1 MTDQTIAYGKY
12 EGRSFSWIVANR
24 PHYVAWARTQPSPMP
39 QMMALVRFADTHA
52 GFLCGLGTIVNDTM
66 SLGFHRG
73 RSFAWIVRNDPWY
86 IRFCAEKVPQCS
98 TEFFRL
104 APYAQNDE
112 SAAFEQAW
120 GLLRQRHCDWMHQRA
135 LRLGHIF

>member
-12 EGRSFSWIVANR
+12 EGRSFSWIAENR
-24 PHYVAWARTQPSPMP
+24 PHYVAWARTQPSPML
-39 QMMALVRFADTHA
+39 QMRALVRFADTHEPTA
-52 GFLCGLGTIVNDTM
+52 LGTIVNDTM

-86 IRFCAEKVPQCS
+86 LGFCAEKVPQCS

-104 APYAQNDE
+104 AQYAQNDG
-112 SAAFEQAW
+112 SAAFEQTW
-120 GLLRQRHCDWMHQRA
+120 GPLRQRHCDWMRQRA